1 MPDTNCKRRGPG
13 FSGKPPLETSKS
25 YRGLYENDILRL
37 KSFKNLSNY
46 IQVDDVTDVSRLE
59 GFTLDK
65 YILTKENIC
74 YEEHKQPCT
83 ACIGLLSVAKQI
95 LDEGFIKLN
104 EAFAMSTPGV
114 KYKAKDAKRKLLQM
128 PLAALKIKES
138 KTYTI
143 YLVSKETN
151 LELTRSLLKRKDWGS
166 QNTGMQMSASL
177 VKELLSA
184 TESDAERERLTYG
197 IVKSSG
203 LSHTKLRQL
212 YGFENLKR
220 RQDKVENAL
229 REMRE
234 IREAVASIASIQEK
248 AVLQSFGIE
257 VESNEDLEHDES
269 ETDTDADGEEDSALN
284 AVENT
289 SLSEL
294 IPATLNESEDRLV
307 SETDSA
313 FNVSE
318 IGLAPSQNTDI
329 GDMAHQ
335 FSLSKEITES
345 ACYQNSHQLMDILK
359 SCELNWFSF
368 VEVIKEKM
376 KDYSKEAIDQLLL
389 DFSGQLHLFNLEERE
404 ELIIEQSR
412 QAFLLA
418 RRLDENNSDPD
429 DEAVLSEAEEM
440 EVDWG
445 NIHDPLQKEAQS
457 AIVQKIR
464 NLRLGAK
471 RKAAKKIAEE
481 RFLRRRRGKNVSKIL
496 KECPDI
502 GQTIENYVKSA
513 GAGADSWRRTGVLT
527 FDGNRKV
534 QKKPTFSRIKEHLEM
549 VYNREFGYGTVVE
562 LCVARNK
569 RRKSSIRYRGL
580 ARVTCRRARKGFTLR
595 YNPDQHWSAAFYRSL
610 DALHLRDGND
620 ILNINQDDQAG
631 FRLDT
636 LATHNKRATLCIAE
650 EVPLTTK
657 SDYVNKYPST
667 LQTTSYN
674 FLGTGTTAEICAGV
688 VKAVPLHSKNPA
700 QHFNDLNEIETY
712 LDVQPAFFNCLS
724 GERKTKVCVRVDGG
738 HDEGPT
744 HKEVQFWWTCYH
756 LDKAS
761 RVLILTTRDSG
772 SSNKNR
778 VELQN
783 GCLALAHSNLF
794 IPSTLNGSCLD
805 SQSGNVDEGKL
816 KQNLS
821 DAIDVYI
828 SRVNKCPCADTV
840 VHLYKGTES
849 SEIQG
854 LRTMVKTFLK
864 GKPSLK
870 KKLKE
875 EHPKEYQRIEDVW
888 NLRARHLVP
897 GLPDKYV
904 FHLTCCYQ
912 DECIH
917 PLCKDGR
924 PAVEPTW
931 YPGGPPLSFTPLPVP
946 DPKR

>member
-143 YLVSKETN
+143 YLVSKDTN
-151 LELTRSLLKRKDWGS
+151 LQLTRSLLKRKDWGS

-257 VESNEDLEHDES
+257 VESDEDLEHDES

-376 KDYSKEAIDQLLL
+376 KDYTKEAIDQLLL
-389 DFSGQLHLFNLEERE
+389 DFSGLLHLFNLEERE

-418 RRLDENNSDPD
+418 RRLDENNSDAD

-457 AIVQKIR
+457 AIIQKIR

-549 VYNREFGYGTVVE
+549 VYNRKFGYGTVVE

-569 RRKSSIRYRGL
+569 RRKSSTRYRGL
-580 ARVTCRRARKGFTLR
+580 ARVTCRRAIKGFTLR

-620 ILNINQDDQAG
+620 ILNINRDDQAG

-667 LQTTSYN
+667 LQTMSYN
-674 FLGTGTTAEICAGV
+674 FLGTGTTAEICVGV

-783 GCLALAHSNLF
+783 GCLAVAHSNLF

-828 SRVNKCPCADTV
+828 SCVNKCPCADTV

-897 GLPDKYV
+897 GLPNKYV

>member
-1 MPDTNCKRRGPG
+1 MTCV
-13 FSGKPPLETSKS
+13 
-25 YRGLYENDILRL
+25 LYL
-37 KSFKNLSNY
+37 
-46 IQVDDVTDVSRLE
+46 
-59 GFTLDK
+59 
-65 YILTKENIC
+65 
-74 YEEHKQPCT
+74 P
-83 ACIGLLSVAKQI
+83 
-95 LDEGFIKLN
+95 
-104 EAFAMSTPGV
+104 
-114 KYKAKDAKRKLLQM
+114 
-128 PLAALKIKES
+128 
-138 KTYTI
+138 
-143 YLVSKETN
+143 
-151 LELTRSLLKRKDWGS
+151 
-166 QNTGMQMSASL
+166 

-184 TESDAERERLTYG
+184 TEPDAERERLTYG

-257 VESNEDLEHDES
+257 VESDEDLEHDES

-418 RRLDENNSDPD
+418 RRLDENNSDAD
-429 DEAVLSEAEEM
+429 DETVLSEAEEM

-502 GQTIENYVKSA
+502 GQMIENYLTSA

-534 QKKPTFSRIKEHLEM
+534 QNKPTFSRIKKHLEM
-549 VYNREFGYGTVVE
+549 VYNRKFGYGTVVE

-569 RRKSSIRYRGL
+569 
-580 ARVTCRRARKGFTLR
+580 
-595 YNPDQHWSAAFYRSL
+595 
-610 DALHLRDGND
+610 
-620 ILNINQDDQAG
+620 
-631 FRLDT
+631 
-636 LATHNKRATLCIAE
+636 
-650 EVPLTTK
+650 
-657 SDYVNKYPST
+657 
-667 LQTTSYN
+667 
-674 FLGTGTTAEICAGV
+674 
-688 VKAVPLHSKNPA
+688 
-700 QHFNDLNEIETY
+700 
-712 LDVQPAFFNCLS
+712 
-724 GERKTKVCVRVDGG
+724 
-738 HDEGPT
+738 
-744 HKEVQFWWTCYH
+744 
-756 LDKAS
+756 
-761 RVLILTTRDSG
+761 
-772 SSNKNR
+772 
-778 VELQN
+778 
-783 GCLALAHSNLF
+783 
-794 IPSTLNGSCLD
+794 
-805 SQSGNVDEGKL
+805 
-816 KQNLS
+816 
-821 DAIDVYI
+821 
-828 SRVNKCPCADTV
+828 
-840 VHLYKGTES
+840 
-849 SEIQG
+849 
-854 LRTMVKTFLK
+854 
-864 GKPSLK
+864 
-870 KKLKE
+870 
-875 EHPKEYQRIEDVW
+875 
-888 NLRARHLVP
+888 
-897 GLPDKYV
+897 
-904 FHLTCCYQ
+904 
-912 DECIH
+912 
-917 PLCKDGR
+917 
-924 PAVEPTW
+924 
-931 YPGGPPLSFTPLPVP
+931 
-946 DPKR
+946 

>member
-1 MPDTNCKRRGPG
+1 MM
-13 FSGKPPLETSKS
+13 
-25 YRGLYENDILRL
+25 
-37 KSFKNLSNY
+37 
-46 IQVDDVTDVSRLE
+46 
-59 GFTLDK
+59 
-65 YILTKENIC
+65 
-74 YEEHKQPCT
+74 
-83 ACIGLLSVAKQI
+83 LL
-95 LDEGFIKLN
+95 L
-104 EAFAMSTPGV
+104 
-114 KYKAKDAKRKLLQM
+114 
-128 PLAALKIKES
+128 
-138 KTYTI
+138 
-143 YLVSKETN
+143 LVSKETN

-257 VESNEDLEHDES
+257 VESDEDLEHDES
-269 ETDTDADGEEDSALN
+269 ETDTDADGEEDSSLN

-389 DFSGQLHLFNLEERE
+389 DFNGQLHLFNLDERE

-418 RRLDENNSDPD
+418 RRLDENNSDAD

-457 AIVQKIR
+457 AIIQKIR

-549 VYNREFGYGTVVE
+549 VYNRKFGYGTVVE

-569 RRKSSIRYRGL
+569 RRKSSTRYRGL
-580 ARVTCRRARKGFTLR
+580 ARVTCRRAIKGFTLR

-620 ILNINQDDQAG
+620 ILNINRDDQAG

-712 LDVQPAFFNCLS
+712 LDVQPAFFNSLS

-828 SRVNKCPCADTV
+828 SCVNKCPCADTV